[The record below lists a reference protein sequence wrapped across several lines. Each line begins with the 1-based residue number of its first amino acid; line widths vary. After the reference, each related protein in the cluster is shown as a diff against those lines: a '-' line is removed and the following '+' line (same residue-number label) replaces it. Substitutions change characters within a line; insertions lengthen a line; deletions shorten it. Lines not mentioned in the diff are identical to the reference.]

1 MNTLGSLWNKTTVG
15 KLNEKR
21 VFCLP
26 PLSDPE
32 PPVELNSEEEHGD
45 EGDDDSGG
53 EDCSS
58 PNPKNDI
65 NITTGHSSP
74 VYKNTP
80 TSLFKRQYDKT
91 QQKLKCIAA
100 MDDLLSG
107 TYYVKST

>member
-65 NITTGHSSP
+65 ITTGHNI
-74 VYKNTP
+74 VVLFTKIRQRLCLRGNMTRLNKN
-80 TSLFKRQYDKT
+80 
-91 QQKLKCIAA
+91 
-100 MDDLLSG
+100 
-107 TYYVKST
+107 